1 MNKLKY
7 FIYKY
12 IKLKKLY
19 KKEKSIKEETKN
31 GIIKYCIR
39 NAYQKIIKL
48 PFYKNPIFVYSDF
61 ENSDIKKIQIEI
73 NNYTYFTL
81 HISYIKEKSNDLSD
95 SDNDYSDLSDSDNDY
110 SDDKEKDN
118 IYNVKIILNM
128 NDEKIL
134 KKDIL
139 SIYELKKYEYMK
151 KCQKYLYYTIHFG
164 FYILYLYY
172 FINIMCGFNI
182 NIKNIYMIHFF
193 HLCSEILILNIL

>member
-48 PFYKNPIFVYSDF
+48 PFYKNPIFIYSDF
-61 ENSDIKKIQIEI
+61 ENSNIKKIQIEI

-81 HISYIKEKSNDLSD
+81 HISYIKEKLNNL
-95 SDNDYSDLSDSDNDY
+95 SDLSDSDENES
-110 SDDKEKDN
+110 SDEDEEET
-118 IYNVKIILNM
+118 YNVKIMLNM

-139 SIYELKKYEYMK
+139 SYYELKKYEYMK
-151 KCQKYLYYTIHFG
+151 KFQK
-164 FYILYLYY
+164 YLYY
-172 FINIMCGFNI
+172 FINIIFKVNI
-182 NIKNIYMIHFF
+182 DIKNIFMIQFF
-193 HLCSEILILNIL
+193 HLTSEILILNLL